1 MMSRILSLAETN
13 PLFIGSTLV
22 RPYYFS
28 FATAAFFLGL
38 STQASAIVYIATN
51 SGVSR
56 RLIRDGREY
65 RLVVQPEQKFF
76 GAVKMDAYGCGVMM
90 AEPEKTIVD
99 CLDRPTCAG
108 GVPEIA
114 TMLWRGKNRLSW
126 NQLVGYAVRFKSCS
140 LIQRLGYLVD
150 ALRLPIDTSTRD
162 LMVGTASGSICYLGR
177 RSQWKTVGEYNSTWR
192 VVDNIPRRV
201 LLGDIEVY

>member
-1 MMSRILSLAETN
+1 MMSRILPPAETN
-13 PLFIGSTLV
+13 PLFIGSTLA

-28 FATAAFFLGL
+28 FATAAFFHGL

-65 RLVVQPEQKFF
+65 RLVVQPEHKFF
-76 GAVKMDAYGCGVMM
+76 GAVEMDAYGSGVMM

-114 TMLWRGKNRLSW
+114 AMLWRGKNRLNW
-126 NQLVGYAVRFKSCS
+126 NQLVGYAVRFRSRS

-150 ALRLPIDTSTRD
+150 TLQLPVDASTRD
-162 LMVGTASGSICYLGR
+162 LVVGTASGSICYLGR